1 VFNFCLEFTEG
12 FKCGCDR
19 WCKKQRSSYGV
30 CGDGPTCICTQNPIT
45 KDNVGKKTEI
55 SENQTIKNVH
65 FLLFLGNGCT
75 CNGWCKRHGHQNG
88 GICGDG
94 YTCICSK

>member
-1 VFNFCLEFTEG
+1 LKKIKVSYQFHNIDQDKNSRANRKYLLNPWFNFCLEFTEG

-55 SENQTIKNVH
+55 SENQTIK
-65 FLLFLGNGCT
+65 
-75 CNGWCKRHGHQNG
+75 K
-88 GICGDG
+88 
-94 YTCICSK
+94 CSFSSIFR

>member
-1 VFNFCLEFTEG
+1 MKKIEVSYQFHNIDQDKNSHTNREYLLNPWFNFCLEFTEG

-19 WCKKQRSSYGV
+19 WCKKHRSSYGI

-55 SENQTIKNVH
+55 SENQTIKK
-65 FLLFLGNGCT
+65 LF
-75 CNGWCKRHGHQNG
+75 
-88 GICGDG
+88 IFF
-94 YTCICSK
+94 YF